1 MEKTAVNHVEINEW
15 LDTLSFYK
23 GGLKFWSNR
32 LSEIVSKSTSKEVLS
47 QLEHFQNQMIIQDE
61 QIDILRHDVKQFEN
75 IVDNASENG
84 STIYEKTIP
93 EMEGDLR
100 ERMKTFEHIYVDL
113 KHEFFNFLRNHL

>member
-1 MEKTAVNHVEINEW
+1 MEKTVNHVEVNEW

-23 GGLKFWSNR
+23 GGLKFWRNR
-32 LSEIVSKSTSKEVLS
+32 LSEIVSRNTTKEVLS
-47 QLEHFQNQMIIQDE
+47 QLEHFQNQMIIQEE

-75 IVDNASENG
+75 IMERDESQNSV
-84 STIYEKTIP
+84 YEKSIP
-93 EMEGDLR
+93 EMEVELR